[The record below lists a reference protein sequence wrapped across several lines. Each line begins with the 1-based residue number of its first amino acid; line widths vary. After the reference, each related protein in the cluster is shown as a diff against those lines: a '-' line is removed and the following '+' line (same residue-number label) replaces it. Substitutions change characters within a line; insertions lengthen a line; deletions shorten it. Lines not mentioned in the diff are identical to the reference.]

1 MPLCRSECLGRLI
14 KLGQDHTDC
23 FVCSLPLPKHT
34 DEGFKLVEQFWSYY
48 FYETD
53 AWFTVVDL
61 FYNGNAHL
69 IVKLII
75 KDFIVEALHAYS
87 SSPTSMSVP
96 SLKVKITF

>member
-34 DEGFKLVEQFWSYY
+34 NEGFKLVEQFWSYY

-53 AWFTVVDL
+53 AWFAVVDL
-61 FYNGNAHL
+61 FYDGNAYL
-69 IVKLII
+69 IVE
-75 KDFIVEALHAYS
+75 FIFEYLLFELWHF
-87 SSPTSMSVP
+87 TSQAQP
-96 SLKVKITF
+96 RCRCRL